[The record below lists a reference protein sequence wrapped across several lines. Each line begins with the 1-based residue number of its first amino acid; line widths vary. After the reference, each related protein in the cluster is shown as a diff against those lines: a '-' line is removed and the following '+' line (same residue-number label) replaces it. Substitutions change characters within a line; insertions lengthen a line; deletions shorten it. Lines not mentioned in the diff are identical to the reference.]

1 MGESSKSI
9 NILICED
16 IFLNYFVLEQLI
28 RRANSNVLIMHAVD
42 GVEGTNLF
50 DKGTFDLIITDI
62 EMPNMNGWEFI
73 RYIQSKSYPNDKI
86 IIISAQSEQMLS
98 IGV

>member
-1 MGESSKSI
+1 
-9 NILICED
+9 
-16 IFLNYFVLEQLI
+16 
-28 RRANSNVLIMHAVD
+28 MHAVD